1 MKKKRNNNK
10 SYEYLRH
17 FDNIFNTNT
26 RNNIRQM
33 PLFDVFYEWF
43 ADDFYIQRKE
53 IQDLITKRRIT
64 SDKLEETFTEEQQ
77 KLFEEYWDLD
87 SQIAEDLRKQLF
99 LFGYITATELFIE
112 TEIKGKKLNEEC
124 KKN

>member
-1 MKKKRNNNK
+1 MKKKRKNNN
-10 SYEYLRH
+10 SYEYLKH
-17 FDNIFNTNT
+17 FDDIVGTNT

-33 PLFDVFYEWF
+33 PLFDVFYERF

-64 SDKLEETFTEEQQ
+64 SDKLEETFIEEQQ

-112 TEIKGKKLNEEC
+112 TGIKGKKLNGEY

>member
-1 MKKKRNNNK
+1 MKKKRSNNNSDK
-10 SYEYLRH
+10 YLKH
-17 FDNIFNTNT
+17 FDNIVGTNT
-26 RNNIRQM
+26 RNNIKQM
-33 PLFDVFYEWF
+33 PLFDVFYERF

-99 LFGYITATELFIE
+99 LFGFITATELFIE
-112 TEIKGKKLNEEC
+112 TGIKDTK
-124 KKN
+124 

>member
-1 MKKKRNNNK
+1 MKKKRKNNK
-10 SYEYLRH
+10 SYEYLKH

-33 PLFDVFYEWF
+33 PLFDVFYERF

-99 LFGYITATELFIE
+99 LFGFITATELFIE
-112 TEIKGKKLNEEC
+112 TGIKDTK
-124 KKN
+124 

>member
-1 MKKKRNNNK
+1 MMEFAEEIDI

-26 RNNIRQM
+26 RNNIKQM
-33 PLFDVFYEWF
+33 PLFDVFYERF
-43 ADDFYIQRKE
+43 ADDFYIQREEVK
-53 IQDLITKRRIT
+53 DLIMKRRIT

-99 LFGYITATELFIE
+99 MFRIHCSNGIVYR
-112 TEIKGKKLNEEC
+112 NR
-124 KKN
+124 N